1 MQKFASNLLTWFYQN
16 RRDFAWR
23 ASVGKSSNPYHVF
36 ISEIMLQQTTSAT
49 VRDYFIR
56 FTEKWRDLPAL
67 AQADLQEI
75 LYEWRGL
82 GYYARARNL
91 HASAQEIM
99 ADYGGNIPQAESELK
114 KLRGIGDYT
123 AAAIASIAFNKPAVA
138 VDGNIRRVCA
148 RLFKVQQ
155 IQPDKAY
162 ATLLAPYMPD
172 DADASNAPHPATIN
186 GDMVQALMELGSL
199 ICTPKKPKCSQ
210 CPLSFTC
217 KGQDIAETLP
227 MMKPKIIP
235 KKQYCVASWV
245 QNSDGQILLHKRASK
260 GLLGGMT
267 GFPLSPFQ
275 DISDGDDDMKDNALK
290 LARDA
295 MQSLPITIRNPQ
307 ILPIKPISHVFT
319 HIRLTAFVS
328 TGECDTEN
336 SNLPPDYFWH
346 DSNQITDM
354 PLPKLMLKIYKAV
367 MDTK

>member
-1 MQKFASNLLTWFYQN
+1 MQKFAPHLLKWFHQY
-16 RRDFAWR
+16 RRDFPWR
-23 ASVGKSSNPYHVF
+23 ASAGKPSNPYHVF
-36 ISEIMLQQTTSAT
+36 LSEIMLQQTTSAT
-49 VRDYFIR
+49 MHDYFIR
-56 FTEKWRDLPAL
+56 FIAKWHDLPSL

-91 HASAQEIM
+91 HASAQEIVTH
-99 ADYGGNIPQAESELK
+99 YGGKIPQTESELK

-148 RLFKVQQ
+148 RIFRVQQ
-155 IQPDKAY
+155 IQPDKDY
-162 ATLLAPYMPD
+162 ASLLAPFMPD
-172 DADASNAPHPATIN
+172 ATDSPYPATIN

-210 CPLSFTC
+210 CPISFIC

-235 KKQYCVASWV
+235 KKQYCVGFWV
-245 QNSDGQILLHKRASK
+245 QNQQGQILLHKRASK

-267 GFPLSPFQ
+267 GFPLSVFH
-275 DISDGDDDMKDNALK
+275 DSDGGDITDNAIR

-295 MQSLPITIRNPQ
+295 SHSLPITIRNQ
-307 ILPIKPISHVFT
+307 QMMVIKPISHIFT
-319 HIRLTAFVS
+319 HIKLTAFVS
-328 TGECDTEN
+328 SGYCNTTN
-336 SNLPPDYFWH
+336 ANLPPDYYWQPR
-346 DSNQITDM
+346 DKITDM

>member
-1 MQKFASNLLTWFYQN
+1 MQKFATHLLKWFYQY
-16 RRDFAWR
+16 RRDFPWR
-23 ASVGKSSNPYHVF
+23 ASVGQPSNPYHVF
-36 ISEIMLQQTTSAT
+36 LSEIMLQQTTSAT
-49 VRDYFIR
+49 VHDYFIR
-56 FTEKWRDLPAL
+56 FISKWHDLPAL

-99 ADYGGNIPQAESELK
+99 AHYGGKIPQTEPELK

-123 AAAIASIAFNKPAVA
+123 AAAIASIAFNRQAVA

-148 RLFKVQQ
+148 RMFRVQQ
-155 IQPDKAY
+155 IQPDKDY
-162 ATLLAPYMPD
+162 ASLLAPFMPD
-172 DADASNAPHPATIN
+172 ADDAVDGAYHATIN

-199 ICTPKKPKCSQ
+199 ICTPKNPKCSQ
-210 CPLSFTC
+210 CPISFTC

-235 KKQYCVASWV
+235 KKQYCIGFWIENR
-245 QNSDGQILLHKRASK
+245 QGEILLHKRASK

-267 GFPLSPFQ
+267 GFPLSVFQ
-275 DISDGDDDMKDNALK
+275 DIDDGDIKNNAIK
-290 LARDA
+290 LAHQA
-295 MQSLPITIRNPQ
+295 MHSLPITISNQ
-307 ILPIKPISHVFT
+307 KMMLLKPISHIFT
-319 HIRLTAFVS
+319 HIKLTAFVS
-328 TGECDTEN
+328 SGYCDTAN
-336 SNLPPDYFWH
+336 ANLPPDYQWQPR
-346 DSNQITDM
+346 DKITDM

>member
-16 RRDFAWR
+16 RRDFVWR
-23 ASVGKSSNPYHVF
+23 ASVGKPSNPYHVF

-56 FTEKWRDLPAL
+56 FTEKWRDLPSL
-67 AQADLQEI
+67 AQSDLQEI

-91 HASAQEIM
+91 HASAQEIITHY
-99 ADYGGNIPQAESELK
+99 DGKIPQTESELK

-155 IQPDKAY
+155 IQPDKDY
-162 ATLLAPYMPD
+162 AILLAPYMPD
-172 DADASNAPHPATIN
+172 DTDASNTPYPATIN

-199 ICTPKKPKCSQ
+199 ICTPKKPKCKQ
-210 CPLSFTC
+210 CPIRFTC

-235 KKQYCVASWV
+235 KKQYCTALWI
-245 QNSDGQILLHKRASK
+245 QNPDGQILLHKRASK

-267 GFPLSPFQ
+267 GFPLSAFH
-275 DISDGDDDMKDNALK
+275 DISDSDNKDNALK

-295 MQSLPITIRNPQ
+295 MQLLPITIRNPQ
-307 ILPIKPISHVFT
+307 ILPIKPISHIFT
-319 HIRLTAFVS
+319 HIRLTAFVCI
-328 TGECDTEN
+328 GECDTEN
-336 SNLPPDYFWH
+336 TNLPPDYAWH
-346 DSNQITDM
+346 APDKITDM

-367 MDTK
+367 METK